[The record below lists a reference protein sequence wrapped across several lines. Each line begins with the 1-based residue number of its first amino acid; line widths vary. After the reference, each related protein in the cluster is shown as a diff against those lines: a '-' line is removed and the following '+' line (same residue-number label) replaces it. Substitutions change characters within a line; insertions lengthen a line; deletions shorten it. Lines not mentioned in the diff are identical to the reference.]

1 MIRTPGVAVTVT
13 DGLLWLLNAQDSTPV
28 LSYEV
33 NRNKVLGIRP
43 DKTPMEGAYLGFG
56 FRLSHAQLMQHK
68 ERALANDTLVV
79 KCRVTALASSLLTVD
94 EPRGSA
100 SLLPVAVPPSSLA
113 SGWGTLQASGECAD
127 VELTAGEERFPAHR
141 AVLAAHSPVL
151 RARLLGA
158 LGGPSVPWPTPG
170 AALPSLA
177 VDDVAPPVLAAF
189 LRYLYTEAYN
199 VDAAP
204 VEEAQHL
211 MVCADAHGVERLRLL
226 CERRLAQ
233 GLDIGSA
240 AYTLVLADQH
250 HARELKAAALAFV
263 ARNACAVMDTEG
275 WEFLAVARP
284 ALQREVIKVLAMQT
298 ALLTPQPPDASRGSA
313 DGGDVAGRRLRPR
326 HA

>member
-13 DGLLWLLNAQDSTPV
+13 DGLLWLLNAVDGTPV

-33 NRNKVLGIRP
+33 NRNKILGIKA
-43 DKTPMEGAYLGFG
+43 DKSPMEGAYLGFG

-94 EPRGSA
+94 EPRGAGGA
-100 SLLPVAVPPSSLA
+100 SLSPVAVPPSSLA
-113 SGWGTLQASGECAD
+113 CGWGGLLESGACAD
-127 VELTAGEERFPAHR
+127 VELAAGEERFPAHR

-158 LGGPSVPWPTPG
+158 LGGPPVPWPTPG
-170 AALPSLA
+170 EPLPSLT
-177 VDDVAPPVLAAF
+177 VEDVAPPVLSAF
-189 LRYLYTEAYN
+189 LRYLYTESFDA
-199 VDAAP
+199 DAAP

-226 CERRLAQ
+226 CERRLAL
-233 GLDIGSA
+233 GLDVQSA

-284 ALQREVIKVLAMQT
+284 VLQREVIKVLATQ
-298 ALLTPQPPDASRGSA
+298 ALSQPPDAGRSA
-313 DGGDVAGRRLRPR
+313 DGTDAAGRRLRPR

>member
-1 MIRTPGVAVTVT
+1 MTVT
-13 DGLLWLLNAQDSTPV
+13 DGLLWLLNSVDGTPV

-33 NRNKVLGIRP
+33 NRNKILGIRP
-43 DKTPMEGAYLGFG
+43 DKSPMEGAYLGFG

-94 EPRGSA
+94 EPRGA
-100 SLLPVAVPPSSLA
+100 GLQPVAVPPSSLA
-113 SGWGTLQASGECAD
+113 SGWGTLLGSGECAD

-158 LGGPSVPWPTPG
+158 LGGPSVPGPTPG
-170 AALPSLA
+170 APLPSLA
-177 VDDVAPPVLAAF
+177 VDDVAPPVLSAF

-284 ALQREVIKVLAMQT
+284 ALQREVIKVLATQT
-298 ALLTPQPPDASRGSA
+298 ASLMPQQPPDAGRGSA
-313 DGGDVAGRRLRPR
+313 DGSDAAGRRLRPR